1 MDKRRKMNTA
11 IDTKWNASLYDNKH
25 DFVFKYGEDLVDT
38 LNPQQ
43 GERVLDLG
51 CGTGYLTN
59 VIAASGAEVIGI
71 DNSYEMIGKAKH
83 AYPEIEFRVM
93 SATEFH
99 FDQSFD
105 AIFSNAVLHWVTEK
119 EKAIDCMYSNLK
131 RSGRLVL
138 EMGGKW
144 NVEKII
150 TALQNS
156 LIKRGYADNAGIDLW
171 YFPSVSEYTTLLEK
185 RGFSVTYAVHFDR
198 ETELKDTA
206 NGIKDWVK
214 MFGSAFLRGIDEV
227 VVNEILDEVQEVLKP
242 THFRNGKWYADYKRL
257 RVVAIK
263 PATSLK
269 TN

>member
-1 MDKRRKMNTA
+1 MNSTV
-11 IDTKWNASLYDNKH
+11 DTKWNASLYDDKH
-25 DFVFKYGEDLVDT
+25 NFVFKYGEDLVDT
-38 LNPQQ
+38 LNPKVR
-43 GERVLDLG
+43 ERVLDLG

-59 VIAASGAEVIGI
+59 IIAGSGAKVIGI
-71 DNSYEMIGKAKH
+71 DNSLDMIAKAKKE
-83 AYPEIEFRVM
+83 YPAVEFRVM

-99 FDQSFD
+99 FDESFD

-138 EMGGKW
+138 EMGGKG
-144 NVEKII
+144 NVEGIVN
-150 TALQNS
+150 ALKSS
-156 LIKRGYADNAGIDLW
+156 LQKRGFNEDAEKQIW
-171 YFPSVSEYTTLLEK
+171 YFPSLSEYTSLLEK
-185 RGFSVTYAVHFDR
+185 RGFRVTYAAHFNR
-198 ETELKDTA
+198 ETELKDNN
-206 NGIKDWVK
+206 NGIKDWIK
-214 MFGSAFLRGIDEV
+214 MFGSAFLQGINEI

-257 RVVAIK
+257 RVVAVK